1 MEDCLVEKLKE
12 YAAEIRRDVIQ
23 MTYNV
28 GGIGAH
34 IGGSLSLCEIMAVLY
49 RSVLKF
55 DLANRGREDRDRVII
70 SKGHGVMAQYAA
82 FKQIG
87 LITEAELYDFKKP
100 GSWLTAHPI
109 MDVEHLID
117 FSTGSLGHGLGL
129 GVGMAWALK
138 MKGND
143 KARVYVIVGDGE
155 CDEGSV
161 WESAAAACQLGLD
174 NLIVIVDKNQLQ
186 FDDRTENIIAMNNM
200 ADRWKAFGWQCSEV
214 NGHDVSELRQ
224 ALLVRPEGGGPYCVV
239 ANTLKGKGV
248 SFVEG
253 VAKWHLGRLSKDQY
267 EQAMKE
273 QEAAHD

>member
-1 MEDCLVEKLKE
+1 MEDCPVGKLKE

-49 RSVLKF
+49 RSVLKY
-55 DLANRGREDRDRVII
+55 DLNDRGREDRDRVII

-87 LITEAELYDFKKP
+87 LITEAELYDFKKA

-129 GVGMAWALK
+129 GVGMAWGLK
-138 MKGND
+138 MKGNSS
-143 KARVYVIVGDGE
+143 ARTFVVVGDGE
-155 CDEGSV
+155 CDEGSI
-161 WESAAAACQLGLD
+161 WESAAAAAQLGLD
-174 NLIVIVDKNQLQ
+174 NLVVVVDKNQLQ
-186 FDDRTENIIAMNNM
+186 FDDRTENIIAMDNM
-200 ADRWKAFGWQCSEV
+200 AERWRSFGWQCSV
-214 NGHDVSELRQ
+214 VDGHDVAELQ
-224 ALLVRPEGGGPYCVV
+224 EELQVRTTDRPYCVV

-253 VAKWHLGRLSKDQY
+253 IAKWHLGRLSKDQY

-273 QEAAHD
+273 QEIVNA